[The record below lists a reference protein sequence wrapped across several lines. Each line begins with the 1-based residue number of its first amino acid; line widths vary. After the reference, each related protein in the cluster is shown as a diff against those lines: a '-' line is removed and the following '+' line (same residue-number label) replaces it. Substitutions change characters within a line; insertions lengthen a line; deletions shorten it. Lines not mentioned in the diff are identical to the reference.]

1 LYQIGLRLL
10 WKEGSVR
17 HGKNAE
23 SIVKDTLSPYRAK
36 RRGAL
41 ALLAVLFLLAVLSAL
56 RVSPWAA
63 LFPLFL
69 AVFTYV
75 GYAQE
80 ARRVLEEEA
89 ARRLGLAFSP
99 KPELPAVPLLPE
111 GEPKAH
117 GERRGEVL
125 DRPFRRFEV
134 QVYGAR
140 RFGAVGYRFT
150 GVLYEVELPRPFP
163 PLHLAPRGWPTYPR
177 ERWPFL
183 LALLFLLGVLLALLA
198 RYLEGRP
205 VLKPGTSPL
214 LPLITFPAL
223 FLYLF
228 AAWRVATR
236 EAGPEVALEGEL
248 ARRFRAWGTWDSI
261 GEKTPLGQALLEA
274 RRVLGP
280 FWLQVVGGS
289 LYLAFLE
296 GGLPTSPLLSPEA
309 ALERWEAR
317 LRGEMGALE
326 GLLRALEAGGE
337 ERLTQDRPLS
347 G

>member
-1 LYQIGLRLL
+1 M
-10 WKEGSVR
+10 
-17 HGKNAE
+17 
-23 SIVKDTLSPYRAK
+23 IVLEAK
-36 RRGAL
+36 RRGFL
-41 ALLAVLFLLAVLSAL
+41 ALLAVSFLLALLSAL
-56 RVSPWAA
+56 EDPYAA
-63 LFPLFL
+63 LPPLL
-69 AVFTYV
+69 IALLIRV
-75 GYAQE
+75 GYAQK
-80 ARRVLEEEA
+80 AKQVLGEKA
-89 ARRLGLAFSP
+89 AKRLGLAFSP

-117 GERRGEVL
+117 GECRGEVL
-125 DRPFRRFEV
+125 GRPFRRFEV

-150 GVLYEVELPRPFP
+150 GVLYEVELPRTFP

-183 LALLFLLGVLLALLA
+183 LALLGLSGALLALLA
-198 RYLEGRP
+198 RHLAGLP

-214 LPLITFPAL
+214 LLLAFPAL
-223 FLYLF
+223 YLYLF
-228 AAWRVATR
+228 AAWRVATK

-274 RRVLGP
+274 RKALGP

-309 ALERWEAR
+309 ALARWEAR
-317 LRGEMGALE
+317 LRGEMETLE
-326 GLLRALEAGGE
+326 GLLRTLEAGGQ
-337 ERLTQDRPLS
+337 ERLTQERPLS

>member
-1 LYQIGLRLL
+1 M
-10 WKEGSVR
+10 
-17 HGKNAE
+17 
-23 SIVKDTLSPYRAK
+23 IVLEAK
-36 RRGAL
+36 RRGFL
-41 ALLAVLFLLAVLSAL
+41 ALLAFFFLLALLTAL
-56 RVSPWAA
+56 EDPYAA
-63 LFPLFL
+63 LPSLL
-69 AVFTYV
+69 IVVLIRA
-75 GYAQE
+75 GYAQKAKE
-80 ARRVLEEEA
+80 ILEEKA
-89 ARRLGLAFSP
+89 AKRLGLVFSP

-117 GERRGEVL
+117 REYRGEVL
-125 DRPFRRFEV
+125 GRPFRRFGV

-163 PLHLAPRGWPTYPR
+163 FLHLAPRGWPTYPG

-183 LALLFLLGVLLALLA
+183 LALLGLSGILLALLA
-198 RYLEGRP
+198 RHLAGHP

-214 LPLITFPAL
+214 LLLAFPAL
-223 FLYLF
+223 FLYLL
-228 AAWRVATR
+228 AAWRAATG

-261 GEKTPLGQALLEA
+261 GEKTPLGQALLA
-274 RRVLGP
+274 MGRFLGP
-280 FWLQVVGGS
+280 FWLQVAEEK
-289 LYLAFLE
+289 LYLAFPE

-326 GLLRALEAGGE
+326 GLLRALEAGGQ

>member
-1 LYQIGLRLL
+1 MRAL
-10 WKEGSVR
+10 E
-17 HGKNAE
+17 
-23 SIVKDTLSPYRAK
+23 AK

-41 ALLAVLFLLAVLSAL
+41 ALLAVLFLLAVLTAL

-75 GYAQE
+75 GYAQG
-80 ARRVLEEEA
+80 AGRVLGEEA
-89 ARRLGLAFSP
+89 AKRLGLVFSP

-117 GERRGEVL
+117 GEHRGEVL
-125 DRPFRRFEV
+125 GRPFRRLEV

-140 RFGAVGYRFT
+140 RFGTVGFRFA

-163 PLHLAPRGWPTYPR
+163 FLHLAPRGWPTYPR

-183 LALLFLLGVLLALLA
+183 LALLGLSGFLLALLA
-198 RYLEGRP
+198 RHLAGLP

-214 LPLITFPAL
+214 LLLAFPAL
-223 FLYLF
+223 YLHLF
-228 AAWRVATR
+228 AAWRMAMR

-248 ARRFRAWGTWDSI
+248 ARRFRAWGSWGSI
-261 GEKTPLGQALLEA
+261 GADTPLGQALLEV
-274 RRVLGP
+274 RKVLGP
-280 FWLQVVGGS
+280 FWLQVMGRK
-289 LYLAFLE
+289 LYLAFP
-296 GGLPTSPLLSPEA
+296 GSGLPTSPLLSPEA
-309 ALERWEAR
+309 ALARWEAR

-326 GLLRALEAGGE
+326 GPLRALEAGGQ

>member
-1 LYQIGLRLL
+1 MRVL
-10 WKEGSVR
+10 E
-17 HGKNAE
+17 
-23 SIVKDTLSPYRAK
+23 AK
-36 RRGAL
+36 RRATL
-41 ALLAVLFLLAVLSAL
+41 ALIALLFLLTVLSAL
-56 RVSPWAA
+56 KVSPYAFLPLALAA
-63 LFPLFL
+63 FAYL
-69 AVFTYV
+69 

-80 ARRVLEEEA
+80 ARRVLGEEA

-99 KPELPAVPLLPE
+99 EPELPAAPLLPE
-111 GEPKAH
+111 GEPKVY
-117 GERRGEVL
+117 GEHRGEVL
-125 DRPFRRFEV
+125 GRPFRRFEV
-134 QVYGAR
+134 NSYAAR
-140 RFGAVGYRFT
+140 RFGVVGYRFT
-150 GVLYEVELPRPFP
+150 GALYEVELPRPFP
-163 PLHLAPRGWPTYPR
+163 FLHLAPRGWPTYPR

-198 RYLEGRP
+198 RYLEGCP

-223 FLYLF
+223 LLYLF

-248 ARRFRAWGTWDSI
+248 ARRFRAWGSWEPI
-261 GEKTPLGQALLEA
+261 GAVHLGCRGPKENTPLGQALLEA
-274 RRVLGP
+274 RKALGP
-280 FWLQVVGGS
+280 FWLQVMGGS

-296 GGLPTSPLLSPEA
+296 GGLPTSPLLSSEA
-309 ALERWEAR
+309 ALARWEAR

-326 GLLRALEAGGE
+326 GLLRALEAGGQ